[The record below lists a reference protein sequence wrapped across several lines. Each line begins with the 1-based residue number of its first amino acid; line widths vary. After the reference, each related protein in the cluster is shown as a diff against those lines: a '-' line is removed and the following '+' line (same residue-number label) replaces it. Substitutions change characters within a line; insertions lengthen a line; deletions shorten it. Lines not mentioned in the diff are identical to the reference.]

1 MAQVRERGIYKFA
14 TPPRPLGVLTA
25 RYRLLWERGDW
36 ESIRRTILPMPTL
49 NYEPYIPCLDTDLS
63 PEAMITCGLTMEPTP
78 DNIEEWMMQGV
89 DGVTSRTMRLFERVY
104 DSLGEDYVLTH
115 FCPVAWST
123 ASNPSEKELKEKTA
137 SIIASSGR
145 TGVPLYNVA
154 VSDKSMRQYGVSMPV
169 VWMRRAFLRTFKA
182 GNDMLNIYRMMG
194 ERITEKYD
202 IPAFRE
208 EE

>member
-1 MAQVRERGIYKFA
+1 
-14 TPPRPLGVLTA
+14 
-25 RYRLLWERGDW
+25 
-36 ESIRRTILPMPTL
+36 
-49 NYEPYIPCLDTDLS
+49 
-63 PEAMITCGLTMEPTP
+63 
-78 DNIEEWMMQGV
+78 
-89 DGVTSRTMRLFERVY
+89 MRLFERVY
-104 DSLGEDYVLTH
+104 DSLGEDHVLTH

-137 SIIASSGR
+137 SVIASSGR

-154 VSDKSMRQYGVSMPV
+154 VSDKSMSQYGVSMPV
-169 VWMRRAFLRTFKA
+169 VWMRRSFLRTFKA